1 MWTENI
7 FWDKFKEKYNENIV
21 NLKERIEVIK

>member
-7 FWDKFKEKYNENIV
+7 FWDKFKSVYEQNVAK
-21 NLKERIEVIK
+21 LKELLEIK